1 VRHAGLQAE
10 PEPEYYVDLRNTP
23 LPAAVR
29 PYFVV
34 RVRADAASMAP
45 AVRAIVRQLD
55 PRLGVDL
62 NLEPMADIVSKSVA
76 RPRFQMALLSTF
88 AAVALILAGI
98 GVYGVMAYSVE
109 QRTREIGVRMALG
122 ATGGN
127 VVRLVLGQGLA
138 ITAAGMALGL
148 VGAFAATRLL
158 NAMLFRL
165 TPLDPL
171 TFVLAPLTLGVVASL
186 AAYLPARRAAMVDPI
201 VALRSE

>member
-1 VRHAGLQAE
+1 
-10 PEPEYYVDLRNTP
+10 
-23 LPAAVR
+23 
-29 PYFVV
+29 
-34 RVRADAASMAP
+34 
-45 AVRAIVRQLD
+45 
-55 PRLGVDL
+55 
-62 NLEPMADIVSKSVA
+62 
-76 RPRFQMALLSTF
+76 
-88 AAVALILAGI
+88 
-98 GVYGVMAYSVE
+98 VE

-148 VGAFAATRLL
+148 AGAFAATRLL